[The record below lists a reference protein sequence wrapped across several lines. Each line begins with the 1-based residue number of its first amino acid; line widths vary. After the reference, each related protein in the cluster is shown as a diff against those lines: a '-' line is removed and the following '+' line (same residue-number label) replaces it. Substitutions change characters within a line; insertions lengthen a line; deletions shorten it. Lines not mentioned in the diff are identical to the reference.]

1 MRVRILALLAGG
13 LLSVLLVAGCGGD
26 SGAGATTAPPLS
38 KAEFI
43 KRADAAC
50 TQRVEEARTK
60 FFAYGRSV
68 AKANESPAEREEHVT
83 TVAETIIVPEL
94 RQQIADVRALGAP
107 KGDEGQVS
115 AILSAIEKGI
125 AKAKA
130 HPKQAIE
137 ESEILLEPAGKLA
150 KAYGLQ
156 VCGTG

>member
-1 MRVRILALLAGG
+1 MDVRIFALLAGG
-13 LLSVLLVAGCGGD
+13 LLSALLVAGCGGD
-26 SGAGATTAPPLS
+26 SGTGATTAPLG

-68 AKANESPAEREEHVT
+68 AQENESPAERKAHYA

-94 RQQIADVRALGAP
+94 RQQIADVKALGVP
-107 KGDEGQVS
+107 KGDEEGVE
-115 AILSAIEKGI
+115 AILLAIENGI
-125 AKAKA
+125 AKVEA

-137 ESEILLEPAGKLA
+137 ESERVLEPAGKLA
-150 KAYGLQ
+150 KAYGLE